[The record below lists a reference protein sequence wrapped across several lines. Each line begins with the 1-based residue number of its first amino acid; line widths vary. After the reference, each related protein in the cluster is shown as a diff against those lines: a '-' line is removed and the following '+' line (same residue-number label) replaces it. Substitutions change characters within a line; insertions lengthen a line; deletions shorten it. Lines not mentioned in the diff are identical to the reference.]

1 MRQDFLYPLPDEL
14 YVNSFNLD
22 RQFSNTYE
30 GPEKINVLVNKL
42 TGELCGIDPETYNED
57 CYDIFEVDASLSPEI
72 SYYIYNSSQDYEYQ
86 YEEEML
92 ENGDTYK
99 KVLNPKLQDA
109 YTISYDYFENVFKL
123 NLIVKTLENNL
134 IVDHLIYVKN
144 KFNYILSHE
153 EGKKE
158 KGEDPGVSNTLLE
171 TISQFI
177 LKIDDEIKNNLM
189 IMEWKY
195 INYDTLFEYI
205 LPVPEELKNLLN
217 TYQ

>member
-1 MRQDFLYPLPDEL
+1 MQKKFSYPLPDEL
-14 YVNSFNLD
+14 YINCFNL
-22 RQFSNTYE
+22 QKEFCATYD
-30 GPEKINVLVNKL
+30 GPEKIEVLVDNV
-42 TGELCGIDPETYNED
+42 TNQISGVNPESYNED
-57 CYDIFEVDASLSPEI
+57 YYELFEVDSSLNPEI
-72 SYYIYNSSQDYEYQ
+72 AYFIYNCPENYEYE
-86 YEEEML
+86 YEEEIL

-99 KVLNPKLQDA
+99 KILNPKLQDA
-109 YTISYDYFENVFKL
+109 YTISYDYVEKVFKL
-123 NLIVKTLENNL
+123 NLIVKTLESNIIVNNL
-134 IVDHLIYVKN
+134 IFIKN

-158 KGEDPGVSNTLLE
+158 KGEDPGVSETLLE
-171 TISQFI
+171 SISQFI
-177 LKIDDEIKNNLM
+177 LKIDDAIENNLM

>member
-1 MRQDFLYPLPDEL
+1 M
-14 YVNSFNLD
+14 
-22 RQFSNTYE
+22 
-30 GPEKINVLVNKL
+30 
-42 TGELCGIDPETYNED
+42 
-57 CYDIFEVDASLSPEI
+57 
-72 SYYIYNSSQDYEYQ
+72 
-86 YEEEML
+86 
-92 ENGDTYK
+92 
-99 KVLNPKLQDA
+99 
-109 YTISYDYFENVFKL
+109 
-123 NLIVKTLENNL
+123 IVKTLENNL